1 MRGGLYMKVCDY
13 CNSIVN
19 DDATACPNCSAAQF
33 SKQCETCGTKYK
45 GATCPEC
52 AQHEHDAR
60 AQAEA
65 DREQRAAEAKANTG
79 LGWKTTLTVFLPFIG
94 GWFLINDHV
103 KSGFRI
109 FAIIWCCL
117 IALDVSLV
125 TTTES
130 AAARVI
136 AALACLAPVGAYLVR
151 NKDKLL
157 AGNNTLGKASVG
169 AFGVTL
175 VVALV
180 GGLLTGPADQGG
192 DTTQDTGGEPTVV
205 APVSIPSS
213 STSSS
218 APEAEESSSTSASEA
233 TSSSSEPAGPTAKD
247 VTLTATSKRL
257 EYSKKQTDPLKLVK
271 SDVAD
276 ATITTDDTLDLA
288 KAGTQ
293 TVTYTIELGGET
305 ATQEVAFTVRD
316 SKAPKIS
323 FVNAKPK
330 IDQGETFDALANME
344 YVKDPADGA
353 LGYLSEAP
361 EAYGT
366 EVGLEEFYDA
376 GWYTIEG
383 TVDSSTPGTHQLL
396 VTACDKHGNK
406 TTRELPVTVR
416 AAQAEASAQ
425 STAAAQHTYIVNKN
439 SGKFHLPGCRDVS
452 KMSEA
457 NKLEITATR
466 DEMRQWGYD
475 PCMHCNP

>member
-1 MRGGLYMKVCDY
+1 MKVCDY

-19 DDATACPNCSAAQF
+19 DDATTCPNCSAAQF
-33 SKQCETCGTKYK
+33 SRQCETCGAKYR
-45 GATCPEC
+45 GATCPAC
-52 AQHEHDAR
+52 AQREHDAR

-79 LGWKTTLTVFLPFIG
+79 LGWKTALTLFLPFIG
-94 GWFLINDHV
+94 GWFLVNNHV

-117 IALDVSLV
+117 MALDVSLV
-125 TTTES
+125 ANTES

-136 AALACLAPVGAYLVR
+136 AALACLAPVGAYLIR

-157 AGNNTLGKASVG
+157 GGNNTLGKVSVG

-180 GGLLTGPADQGG
+180 GGLLTGPAEQGT
-192 DTTQDTGGEPTVV
+192 DTTRDAQSESTVV
-205 APVSIPSS
+205 APAPIPSS
-213 STSSS
+213 TGSS
-218 APEAEESSSTSASEA
+218 AQEAEESSSASSSAA

-247 VTLTATSKRL
+247 VTLTATSKLL
-257 EYSKKQTDPLKLVK
+257 EYSKKQTDPLKIVQP
-271 SDVAD
+271 DTVD
-276 ATITTDDTLDLA
+276 ATITTDDTLDLT
-288 KAGTQ
+288 KVGTQ

-330 IDQGETFDALANME
+330 IDEGETFDALANIE
-344 YVKDPADGA
+344 YVKDPVDGA

-361 EAYGT
+361 EPHGA

-383 TVDSSTPGTHQLL
+383 AVDSSTPGTHQLL

-416 AAQAEASAQ
+416 AAQAEASTQ
-425 STAAAQHTYIVNKN
+425 SAAAAQHTYIVNKN